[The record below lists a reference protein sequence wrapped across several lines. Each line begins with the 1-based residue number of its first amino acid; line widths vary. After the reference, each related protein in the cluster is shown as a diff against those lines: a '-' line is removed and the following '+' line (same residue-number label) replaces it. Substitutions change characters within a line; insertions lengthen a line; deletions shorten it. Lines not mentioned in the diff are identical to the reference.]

1 MKSPFTSILRHSLFG
16 SLLAMSGLVCCADD
30 VARVPDDLRASLFE
44 EKKQD
49 AVSFTHSKDILAQKG
64 MYEIKAGGDSKI
76 NIYGSVLYFSI
87 GAGCLLL
94 VVIGLNLPKHERGKS
109 VRRRRSRNGEFSV
122 SLRRVRS
129 TTPRENAPRKI
140 IDPSARQRSN

>member
-1 MKSPFTSILRHSLFG
+1 MKSPFTSILRRSLFSG
-16 SLLAMSGLVCCADD
+16 LLAMSGLVCCADD
-30 VARVPDDLRASLFE
+30 VARAPDDLNASLFE

-49 AVSFTHSKDILAQKG
+49 AVSFTHSKGILAEKG
-64 MYEIKAGGDSKI
+64 MNEIKDGGDSKI

-94 VVIGLNLPKHERGKS
+94 VVIGLNLPKHERGKA
-109 VRRRRSRNGEFSV
+109 VRRRRSDNGEFSV
-122 SLRRVRS
+122 GLHRFMK

-140 IDPSARQRSN
+140 IDQRARQKPD